1 MNRRATTYAGAV
13 VALGIGAT
21 TLFTGIGGARPP
33 ARPPAQPPR
42 PTSAEAPG
50 ARAAQQPIPPPTA
63 VAHAKLKT
71 ELPCYLRNQ
80 TVRISGSG
88 FSPNASYTVILDRTA
103 IGTSTV
109 AADGSVAG
117 SLSSGNLP
125 RGGHELRHRL
135 QVTDGTNIGR
145 AAFSTT
151 AFSAEFSPP
160 SGDPRTLRVS
170 FAAFGIGLGH
180 SGPVGVYLHYLDPHG
195 HLLATIQVG
204 RTAGSCGNLAHSST
218 RPLFPFHHVV
228 AGKWL
233 LQFDTRRSYS
243 ADNQPRIVRT
253 VAVGA

>member
-1 MNRRATTYAGAV
+1 V
-13 VALGIGAT
+13 LGICAM
-21 TLFTGIGGARPP
+21 TLFTGLGG
-33 ARPPAQPPR
+33 AQPPP
-42 PTSAEAPG
+42 PTAAAAPG
-50 ARAAQQPIPPPTA
+50 ARAGGRALQTVPPPTA
-63 VAHAKLKT
+63 VAHAKLMT

-109 AADGSVAG
+109 AADGSIAG

-125 RGGHELRHRL
+125 HGVHELRHRL
-135 QVTDGTNIGR
+135 QVTDGNNIGR
-145 AAFSTT
+145 TGFSTT
-151 AFSAEFSPP
+151 DFSAEFSPP

-180 SGPVGVYLHYLDPHG
+180 NGPVGVYIHYLDPRG
-195 HLLATIQVG
+195 HLLGTISLG
-204 RTAGSCGNLAHSST
+204 RTAGACGNLPHAPT

-233 LQFDTRRSYS
+233 LQFDTQRSYS